1 MTSREADSPRDLT
14 RLQNAA
20 ATGGLLGAVA
30 ASSCCMLPL
39 LLFTVGAS
47 GPWIGMLVRLTPYQ
61 PYFIAVAVAC
71 LGCGY
76 WLLHRSSNQKSAAA
90 CSIRSA
96 SKFANPALVAA
107 TILVVAAIA
116 FNILWPLLTS

>member
-1 MTSREADSPRDLT
+1 MTSKEANSPRDVS

-47 GPWIGMLVRLTPYQ
+47 GPWIGTLVRLAPYRA
-61 PYFIAVAVAC
+61 YFIAVAVAC

-76 WLLHRSSNQKSAAA
+76 WLSRRSSNQKCAAA
-90 CSIRSA
+90 CSTRSV
-96 SKFANPALVAA
+96 SKFLNPALVVA
-107 TILVVAAIA
+107 TILVAAAIA
-116 FNILWPLLTS
+116 FNFLAPLLNS

>member
-1 MTSREADSPRDLT
+1 MTSKEANSPRDVS

-39 LLFTVGAS
+39 LLFTLGAS
-47 GPWIGMLVRLTPYQ
+47 GPWIGMLVRLAPYQ

-76 WLLHRSSNQKSAAA
+76 LLLHRSSKKKYAAA
-90 CSIRSA
+90 CSNR
-96 SKFANPALVAA
+96 
-107 TILVVAAIA
+107 
-116 FNILWPLLTS
+116 TSSEFLN

>member
-1 MTSREADSPRDLT
+1 MTTESDNPGDVP
-14 RLQNAA
+14 RLQHAA
-20 ATGGLLGAVA
+20 AAGGILGAVA

-39 LLFTVGAS
+39 LLFTLGAS
-47 GPWIGMLVRLTPYQ
+47 GPWIGTLVRLAPYQ

-76 WLLHRSSNQKSAAA
+76 WLMYRSSKQKYAAA
-90 CSIRSA
+90 CSTRSA
-96 SKFANPALVAA
+96 SKFVNPALVVA

-116 FNILWPLLTS
+116 FNFFWPLLT

>member
-1 MTSREADSPRDLT
+1 MTSREVDSPRDLSH
-14 RLQNAA
+14 LQNAA

-39 LLFTVGAS
+39 LLFTLGA
-47 GPWIGMLVRLTPYQ
+47 GDPWIGTLVRLAPYQ

-71 LGCGY
+71 LGYGY
-76 WLLHRSSNQKSAAA
+76 WLHRSSEPCAAA
-90 CSIRSA
+90 CSTRA
-96 SKFANPALVAA
+96 AGKFVTPALVVA

-116 FNILWPLLTS
+116 FDFLAPLLNS